1 MTRLTY
7 FTMRRVYCPADS
19 KYMTQISI
27 DEEADSTALHSDLVP
42 ETARSA

>member
-19 KYMTQISI
+19 RYMTQIYI
-27 DEEADSTALHSDLVP
+27 DEYADSTALHIYLVS